1 VVLREVELDLLMS
14 RLAAGDRSAFAPL
27 FLELQPRA
35 LRLAQRRVGVADGAD
50 VAQQALE
57 RVFARASEFAPG
69 RSCLAWFYGILA
81 NELTAARRRQARL
94 ALADSPADELAT
106 DDGDAEAQL
115 LARELDQALEGA
127 IEQLDGDAAAA
138 IAALLERSPPPPN
151 VKPATFRKRLSRAYA
166 RLRLLLGS
174 DHAN

>member
-1 VVLREVELDLLMS
+1 MALREAELDLLMS
-14 RLAAGDRSAFAPL
+14 RLAAGDRSAFAL
-27 FLELQPRA
+27 LYSELQPRA
-35 LRLAQRRVGVADGAD
+35 LRLARRRVGDAEGAD
-50 VAQQALE
+50 VAQQVLE

-94 ALADSPADELAT
+94 VLVDPPADELAT
-106 DDGDAEAQL
+106 DDGGAEAQL
-115 LARELDQALEGA
+115 LARELDQALA
-127 IEQLDGDAAAA
+127 AAVEQLDGDAAAA
-138 IAALLERSPPPPN
+138 IAALLERSPPPH